1 MMAYSKSQSRMFRGV
16 LVAAVAFWFSP
27 PVNAADV
34 YNGKTVYNSYC
45 QGCHGTNGRG
55 EMPGT
60 PNFSRGG
67 ALMKPDISLFRHIS
81 EGKNAMPGFRGVLS
95 EREILDV
102 ITYIRTLF

>member
-1 MMAYSKSQSRMFRGV
+1 MKAYSKSQSRVFRGV

-67 ALMKPDISLFRHIS
+67 ALIAVTDPALGTGEGDATALAAYLMEGGLAWVPITHCRHL
-81 EGKNAMPGFRGVLS
+81 MR
-95 EREILDV
+95 
-102 ITYIRTLF
+102 